1 MELYLFKVDEDGVIV
16 SHEFYLLEK
25 DEDKDLILKSE
36 TDYIVKEVTKNL
48 FDEYESMILTLDIND
63 IIIGDFQNYTLVKKN
78 KLEL

>member
-25 DEDKDLILKSE
+25 DEEKDLILKSE
-36 TDYIVKEVTKNL
+36 TDYIIKEVTKNL